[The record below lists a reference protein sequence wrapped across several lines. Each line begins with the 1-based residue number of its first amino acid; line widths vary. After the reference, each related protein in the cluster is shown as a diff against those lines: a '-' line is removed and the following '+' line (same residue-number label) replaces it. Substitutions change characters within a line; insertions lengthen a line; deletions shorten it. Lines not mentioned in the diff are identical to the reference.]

1 MQSVRDMKILLK
13 VKNNM
18 NTIDTLNL
26 LKTVFNMEK
35 NKLVKEN
42 NDNSIKL
49 DTPKEEFIRLCM
61 IQHREGAI
69 TALNAS
75 IALID
80 NLIKCESEDMI
91 CAVV

>member
-1 MQSVRDMKILLK
+1 
-13 VKNNM
+13 M

-26 LKTVFNMEK
+26 LKTVFDMEK

-61 IQHREGAI
+61 IQHRDGAI